1 MNYPSI
7 CFPKIC
13 KSACALFMFLQ
24 NRYTRTAPLGYDKDA
39 LLVADLSAKMQ
50 GSKEAIRSS
59 LVGIAGVDGATF
71 AQNLISGSDD
81 YQNWGRSYKDENINF
96 SVLPVDYQFLRVLGI
111 PVEEGRDF
119 LPSDVQGNEGEGSVI
134 FNQTAKQHFGL
145 EVGGD
150 AGGLPIVGFVRDV
163 NYMSMRHVIE
173 PMAFLVTDGAR
184 QRTPYLYIKL
194 HPGTDLFAARD
205 QIASVLSS
213 FDPDYPFDLR
223 FYDTVLENLYQSE
236 RSLGTLIFL
245 FSLLAVFISIVG
257 VFGLVVFDSEYKRKE
272 IGIRK
277 VMGATTGE
285 ILLMF
290 NRVYLRMLIVCFI
303 IAVPLAWYAV
313 HAWLQNFAYKTPMYV
328 WVYAAAFV
336 IVALITIA
344 TVTYQNWRAA
354 NANPVESIKTE

>member
-1 MNYPSI
+1 M
-7 CFPKIC
+7 
-13 KSACALFMFLQ
+13 
-24 NRYTRTAPLGYDKDA
+24 
-39 LLVADLSAKMQ
+39 
-50 GSKEAIRSS
+50 
-59 LVGIAGVDGATF
+59 
-71 AQNLISGSDD
+71 
-81 YQNWGRSYKDENINF
+81 
-96 SVLPVDYQFLRVLGI
+96 
-111 PVEEGRDF
+111 
-119 LPSDVQGNEGEGSVI
+119 
-134 FNQTAKQHFGL
+134 
-145 EVGGD
+145 
-150 AGGLPIVGFVRDV
+150 
-163 NYMSMRHVIE
+163 
-173 PMAFLVTDGAR
+173 
-184 QRTPYLYIKL
+184 
-194 HPGTDLFAARD
+194 
-205 QIASVLSS
+205 
-213 FDPDYPFDLR
+213 
-223 FYDTVLENLYQSE
+223 
-236 RSLGTLIFL
+236 
-245 FSLLAVFISIVG
+245 FISIVG